1 MKKLFTL
8 VALLAC
14 FLGAKAEWVQ
24 DYKVDYSQNT
34 GFPFYVMGYVPEWID
49 GVMTDFGANYSY
61 KTDEDMQKDDAL
73 KEGDVEV
80 GTVTTQGGVTY
91 HKIQLAS
98 AAWHQYFIA
107 DGIPTEIDGSY
118 TVKAMVKASEAVTV
132 NVNMGWGWGE
142 GQQAHSS
149 LSVGTD
155 WAEVECEF
163 TGIAGTSCNLVAQPG
178 NSTATIEWKY
188 VIVGHNA
195 KAQRPTTWQQWLT
208 NDGKSIIPGAAS
220 ESKYMGDAE
229 FGAWPDWA
237 LEKNADGVNINW
249 RGDRTG
255 EICAWGLA
263 MGRNAGDTGA
273 DGSLDGRARP
283 YPADI
288 EVDATDA
295 TGKNH
300 VFAVHADKIE
310 VIDDDNSI
318 QWSNQFWIQSP
329 QPWKEG
335 SQIRIKF
342 RYRAEKA
349 AKAATQ
355 IHKEHPSDYL
365 HWEGV
370 GDVNFTTEWQEF
382 DKTITFNGSQ
392 ATGWSLA
399 FNLCAESTKDAPQE
413 ANVFYFDD
421 LSWETMVLDEGY
433 FIAGSNPGEGL
444 EYDLD
449 NAIAF
454 EDGVDPDGS
463 ACLVAT
469 VGEKNA
475 YVSQVMISTVRGNDA
490 AFKSNTL
497 KPEKAITNEIEWM
510 SYAPASLAKI
520 SLPAEGIWKVYLDTE
535 YTSVAFEMLEGKE
548 IVKPDP
554 VDIVTNATEFV
565 VNAVE
570 RDWRGKDND
579 GNLIEEQEGTGQPWD
594 NQFWIAAS
602 RDLKKDE
609 ATIIKFKYKSSI
621 DAKTSTQIHKVGDD
635 GKPCTYMHWA
645 AIGDVTFAAGDWVE
659 FEKEFTVPADADGM
673 RSIVFNMSE
682 IKAACDYYIKDVQWY
697 LKDENNANNQTF
709 ENLISATGTENFWIK
724 IKGVNDGAPYVYG
737 TDPTGI
743 NTIVTKKNNGS
754 AAIYNLA
761 GQRVSKDYKGLVVKD
776 GKKTV
781 LK

>member
-163 TGIAGTSCNLVAQPG
+163 TGIASTSCNLVAQPG

-349 AKAATQ
+349 AKAETQ

-548 IVKPDP
+548 IVKKEIKPNP
-554 VDIVTNATEFV
+554 TEIVIHAL
-565 VNAVE
+565 E
-570 RDWRGKDND
+570 RDDLSD
-579 GNLIEEQEGTGQPWD
+579 GTNQDGTPNVRENEGGTGEAWD
-594 NQFWIAAS
+594 NQFWIVANRA
-602 RDLKKDE
+602 L
-609 ATIIKFKYKSSI
+609 ATGEVTKLQFKYKATKA
-621 DAKTSTQIHKVGDD
+621 AKSSTQCHVEPGAYK
-635 GKPCTYMHWA
+635 HWS
-645 AIGDVTFAAGDWVE
+645 AIGDVNFTDEWQD
-659 FEKEFTVPADADGM
+659 FEQTFTVPSEANEM
-673 RSIVFNMSE
+673 KSIAFNLAE
-682 IKAACDYYIKDVQWY
+682 IKEANDYEIKDVVWK
-697 LKDENNANNQTF
+697 LDDDTES
-709 ENLISATGTENFWIK
+709 LINETGTENFFF
-724 IKGVNDGAPYVYG
+724 KGVGGAVTQYEA
-737 TDPTGI
+737 DPSGVS
-743 NTIVTKKNNGS
+743 TIVVNKAGS